1 MDKMNRSSVPFLV
14 SVTKLPQ
21 KGMPVRLLANAKEL
35 ELLAKAHDLEQV
47 LAFEADMTVKKW
59 RADGVKVSGTVKAR
73 IIQNCIVSLEPIE
86 NAVENEFE
94 VILVPEDSRLAR
106 VPDLTSG
113 EIHIDFEGPDV
124 PETFSGDRIDAGALA
139 EEFFELAID
148 PYPRKPGAEFAE
160 INDDAELAPK
170 KPSAFAK
177 LAQLRKP

>member
-1 MDKMNRSSVPFLV
+1 MDQISRSSVPYTV
-14 SVTKLPQ
+14 SVAKLPQ
-21 KGMPVRLLANAKEL
+21 KGMPVRLLANETEL
-35 ELLAKAHDLEQV
+35 KVLAKAHDLEKV
-47 LAFEADMTVKKW
+47 LMFEADMTVRKW
-59 RADGVKVSGTVKAR
+59 RADGVKVTGMVKAR

-86 NAVENEFE
+86 NTIENEFE
-94 VILVPEDSRLAR
+94 VILVPENSRLAR

-160 INDDAELAPK
+160 INDDADLAPK
-170 KPSAFAK
+170 KPSPFAK